1 MKLITVCRTL
11 SLVISLIFI
20 IVLAGC
26 ASATSETTATTT
38 TAAVTTEAITTT
50 KAAAETTVLDPQ
62 LTGKWIE
69 ENNSIVQGLPY
80 KSVEYLADGTCI
92 VADPDTKGE
101 SFLQGTYQIVDGKQQ
116 FTFGEQIFAGEY
128 KIEGTKLTIY
138 NDDGESKVYNKE

>member
-50 KAAAETTVLDPQ
+50 TAAAETTVLDPQ

-69 ENNSIVQGLPY
+69 ENNLIVQGLPY
-80 KSVEYLADGTCI
+80 KSVEYLADGT
-92 VADPDTKGE
+92 
-101 SFLQGTYQIVDGKQQ
+101 
-116 FTFGEQIFAGEY
+116 
-128 KIEGTKLTIY
+128 
-138 NDDGESKVYNKE
+138 

>member
-11 SLVISLIFI
+11 SLIIALIFI

-38 TAAVTTEAITTT
+38 AAIMTEAITTT
-50 KAAAETTVLDPQ
+50 AAAAETTVLDPQ

-69 ENNSIVQGLPY
+69 ENSTIVQGLPY
-80 KSVEYLADGTCI
+80 MSVEYLADGTCI
-92 VADPDTKGE
+92 VADPDTKGT

-116 FTFGEQIFAGEY
+116 FTFGAQVFAGEY
-128 KIEGTKLTIY
+128 KIDGTKLTIY
-138 NDDGESKVYNKE
+138 NDAGEPKVYNKE